1 MHNNYASDSTVYE
14 LIFRLAYHLSKT
26 RTTHDARVL
35 MARAA
40 GKAGKPPKV
49 VITDHLAAYID
60 GIELNFGSE
69 TSIYQPKT

>member
-14 LIFRLAYHLSKT
+14 LIFRFNREAINKAKEYEPNAGDVWIADET
-26 RTTHDARVL
+26 VL
-35 MARAA
+35 KIA
-40 GKAGKPPKV
+40 GQKV
-49 VITDHLAAYID
+49 WFCD